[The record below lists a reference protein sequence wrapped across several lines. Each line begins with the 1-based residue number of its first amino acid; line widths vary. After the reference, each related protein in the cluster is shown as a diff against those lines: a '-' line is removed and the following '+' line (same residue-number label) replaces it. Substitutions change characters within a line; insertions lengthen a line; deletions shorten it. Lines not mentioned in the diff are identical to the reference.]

1 MMKYKIDNYQLGDTD
16 DTIML
21 EKSEEHTLASLMMAQ
36 QSNRT
41 IEILS
46 RTLDQVIYN
55 TPEFAEAVK
64 RLVLKSKYVKVRIL
78 VQEPM
83 AVVKRGHR
91 LLDLAMHLSSYIEI
105 RVPSQEHASFNESM
119 FIADTTG
126 YIHRINPDRYEGK
139 LNFNDKR
146 TSRLLLQQFDQIW
159 DKSRSDSNFKRAL
172 L

>member
-1 MMKYKIDNYQLGDTD
+1 MKNRIDNYLLGDTD
-16 DTIML
+16 DTILL
-21 EKSEEHTLASLMMAQ
+21 EKSEEHTLAALMMAQ
-36 QSNRT
+36 QSSRS

-46 RTLDQVIYN
+46 RDLDQVIYN
-55 TPEFAEAVK
+55 TSEFAEAIK

-78 VQEPM
+78 VKDPQ

-91 LLDLAMHLSSYIEI
+91 LVTLAMHLSSYIEI
-105 RVPSQEHASFNESM
+105 RVPSQEHASFNEAI

-126 YIHRINPDRYEGK
+126 YIHRLNPDRFEGK

-146 TSRLLLQQFDQIW
+146 TSRILLRQFDEIW
-159 DKSRSDSNFKRAL
+159 EKSRTDANFKRAL